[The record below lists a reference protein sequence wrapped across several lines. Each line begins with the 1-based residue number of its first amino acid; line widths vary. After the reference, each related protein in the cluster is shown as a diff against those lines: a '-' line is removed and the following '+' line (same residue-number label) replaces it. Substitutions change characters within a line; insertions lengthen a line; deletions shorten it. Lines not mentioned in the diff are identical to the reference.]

1 MTYEAGGAWTT
12 TWPRRLCL
20 VLGVVLSAGCASST
34 PNPFVEG
41 VGSLRGR
48 QITVWVRSANRNAME
63 VTLLGN
69 NGQRV
74 QLGRVDGVQSVTFSV
89 QWRDRS
95 IRALIEMGAGRPF
108 TTRSVSLTSQKSVFI
123 DINSRLRRS
132 SISAN

>member
-1 MTYEAGGAWTT
+1 MTHEPRRAWTT
-12 TWPRRLCL
+12 ASAWPLY
-20 VLGVVLSAGCASST
+20 VMLGVVLFTGCASST
-34 PNPFVEG
+34 PNPFAEG

-89 QWRDRS
+89 HWRDRS
-95 IRALIEMGAGRPF
+95 IRALIEMVAGRPF